1 MRKLKIW
8 MLGILIAA
16 PMALMSQDEAPTM
29 FWVHEDNVKPSMVR
43 EYEKL
48 QKELVENCKKHNI
61 QTLNWITTSTD
72 DFRYLYVSPIN
83 SMADI
88 TWDGFKPLQEAM
100 GEEAFGQIFS
110 DMDKC
115 YDTHGDYILHLNQE
129 LTYMPEGFTQTPEGQ
144 DYRRFYYVRTTPE
157 HNGKLKEKMKAIKN
171 FYAEKGSKVHYRV
184 YQSGFGTMGN
194 FYLVAIAAKDGV
206 SYETMGDE
214 NDAILGEERHE
225 LFGDMMN
232 YITSIEE
239 VTGMMRP
246 DLAYSPQE

>member
-1 MRKLKIW
+1 MRKFKIW
-8 MLGILIAA
+8 ILGILIAA
-16 PMALMSQDEAPTM
+16 PMALMSQDATPTM
-29 FWVHEDNVKPSMVR
+29 FWVHEDNVKPSMVQ

-48 QKELVENCKKHNI
+48 QKALVENCKKHNI

-88 TWDGFKPLQEAM
+88 TWEGFKPLQEAM

-115 YDTHGDYILHLNQE
+115 YDSHGDYILHLNEE

-225 LFGDMMN
+225 LFGNMMQ
-232 YITSIEE
+232 YVTSIEE
-239 VTGMMRP
+239 VTGQMRP
-246 DLAYSPQE
+246 DLAYNPQQ

>member
-1 MRKLKIW
+1 
-8 MLGILIAA
+8 
-16 PMALMSQDEAPTM
+16 
-29 FWVHEDNVKPSMVR
+29 
-43 EYEKL
+43 
-48 QKELVENCKKHNI
+48 
-61 QTLNWITTSTD
+61 
-72 DFRYLYVSPIN
+72 
-83 SMADI
+83 MADI